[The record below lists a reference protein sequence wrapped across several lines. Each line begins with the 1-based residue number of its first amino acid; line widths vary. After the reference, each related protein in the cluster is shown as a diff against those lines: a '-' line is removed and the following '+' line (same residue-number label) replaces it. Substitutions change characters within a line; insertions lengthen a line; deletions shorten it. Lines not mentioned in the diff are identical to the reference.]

1 MDTGKLWGQCASQC
15 LEDENDCKMW
25 LACVILIIKT
35 PLSMASSN
43 IFVLQ
48 KLISVDMGLKTYLV
62 SRSDILPQAESFLE
76 NPCLIVLINQK
87 CKLICNKSVPLLE
100 TISKTRT

>member
-1 MDTGKLWGQCASQC
+1 MDTGKLWGQCATQR

-35 PLSMASSN
+35 PLRIASSV
-43 IFVLQ
+43 FFDLQ
-48 KLISVDMGLKTYLV
+48 KLISVDMGLKICLA

-76 NPCLIVLINQK
+76 NPCLIVSI
-87 CKLICNKSVPLLE
+87 
-100 TISKTRT
+100 R